1 MLLELVEV
9 EELVDVE
16 ELVLVSKRLC
26 LCFLLVSSSERGKS
40 AVRIS
45 GARGAI

>member
-1 MLLELVEV
+1 MLVGRYMLLELVEV

-26 LCFLLVSSSERGKS
+26 LCVLLVSSS
-40 AVRIS
+40 
-45 GARGAI
+45 GANQPLG